1 VTADTAPVTIGTE
14 IELLK
19 ARVRLLEQLITEI
32 RRDLA
37 RTSSPVALTA
47 PDGTVAIRDPDILA
61 QEQATGMRG
70 YAPHVPPE

>member
-1 VTADTAPVTIGTE
+1 MTVDTTNTTSTE

-19 ARVRLLEQLITEI
+19 ARVRLIEQLITEI

-37 RTSSPVALTA
+37 RSTSPVALAA
-47 PDGTVAIRDPDILA
+47 PDGTVAIRDPNILA